1 MRNNKLNIAKEELVF
16 PELTGTPAEIKF
28 AEEFREAF
36 YNSFRL
42 KNRSLKKMILN
53 ETSASF
59 WLNIDSKI
67 DIFIEKK
74 QFLYQYTELHRRKER
89 RKQIIDADAVA
100 PEQENMKVS

>member
-1 MRNNKLNIAKEELVF
+1 
-16 PELTGTPAEIKF
+16 
-28 AEEFREAF
+28 
-36 YNSFRL
+36 
-42 KNRSLKKMILN
+42 MILN

-100 PEQENMKVS
+100 PEQEKYEGIIKILNFFFHKFKYVLEKMRILLV